1 MAAVKNTVKVVVIVT
16 ENSLAELS
24 KPIKLDLDNEN
35 NSNNDAYA
43 VFEDINNIKAIRVED
58 KGDFVLDWAI

>member
-58 KGDFVLDWAI
+58 KGDFVLD